1 MNTNAAGC
9 KQQSSDSSS
18 TLNNQR
24 CSKLSDRKTPQFSKM
39 ALHVTAFLALM
50 LSAVPTLA
58 NSLFDVYLQAKSYDA
73 EIASA
78 EHDFLA
84 LKQLVPIARSTL
96 RPQAAL
102 SGSVGFNDINSDSSD
117 NFFIDQSISLTLRQ
131 TLYNRANGIAV
142 DQAILTV
149 TQAEAELEAQRQD
162 LMIRVATA
170 YFNILSAQ
178 AELLF
183 RRSELDAIGRQKE
196 QNERR
201 FEVGLVPIIDVK
213 DAQAQFDLA
222 TALEITAANSLSTAE
237 EALIVISG
245 ADPKSLQQLSA
256 DAPLDLPNPANINSW
271 VKIAE
276 EQNIPLAV
284 AELALEN
291 AKEQVQFDRAER
303 YPTID
308 LVGQASRAETEQ
320 RFGRD
325 IESGEVR
332 LELSVPLLTGGR
344 INSTVAQSRQEALSA
359 GQNLIAQQR
368 ATVQSTRD
376 SYRNVVADVSRVKA
390 LEQAL
395 ISTQKS
401 LEAQEAGFAEG
412 LLTSLEVLRSLRDT
426 FSAQSDYSRARY
438 DYILNS
444 LTLRQAAGILNEK
457 DLQSIDQWLIDSP

>member
-1 MNTNAAGC
+1 MNSYAADC
-9 KQQSSDSSS
+9 KLQSPDFSASPVNRRS
-18 TLNNQR
+18 
-24 CSKLSDRKTPQFSKM
+24 SKLPSWKKPRSSKL
-39 ALHVTAFLALM
+39 ALNATVLVALM
-50 LSAVPTLA
+50 LSTAPTLA
-58 NSLFDVYLQAKSYDA
+58 NSLFDVYLQAKAYDA
-73 EIASA
+73 ELASA
-78 EHDFLA
+78 EHDFEA

-96 RPQAAL
+96 RPQAIL
-102 SGSVGFNDINSDSSD
+102 SGSVGFNDINSDSSN
-117 NFFIDQSISLTLRQ
+117 NFLNQSISLTLRQ

-142 DQAILTV
+142 DQAKLTV
-149 TQAEAELEAQRQD
+149 TQAEAELEAQRQA

-201 FEVGLVPIIDVK
+201 FDVGLVPIIDVK

-222 TALEITAANSLSTAE
+222 TALEITAENSLSTAE

-245 ADPKSLQQLSA
+245 ADPKSLQQLST
-256 DAPLDLPNPANINSW
+256 DAPLDLPNPANINTW

-276 EQNIPLAV
+276 EQNIPLVV
-284 AELALEN
+284 AKLALEN
-291 AKEQVQFDRAER
+291 AKEQVRFDRAER

-308 LVGQASRAETEQ
+308 LVGQASRTETEQ

-332 LELSVPLLTGGR
+332 LELNLPLLTGGR
-344 INSTVAQSRQEALSA
+344 INSNVAQSRLEALSA
-359 GQNLIAQQR
+359 DQRLTAQRR

-444 LTLRQAAGILNEK
+444 LNLKQAVGVLSED
-457 DLQSIDQWLIDSP
+457 DLQSIDQWLIESP